1 MHFGCHDYICESFF
15 LNLSLQ
21 IYLTGG
27 LENVKLGMLIKNTI
41 LVTPDTTFIRRDQKQ
56 GRNRETCQAGRVEPD
71 KLDIK
76 RHLRFL

>member
-1 MHFGCHDYICESFF
+1 MKVF
-15 LNLSLQ
+15 LNLSLE

-56 GRNRETCQAGRVEPD
+56 GRNRETCQAGLMCFRSSLINLILKDTYVFSNLPG
-71 KLDIK
+71 IS
-76 RHLRFL
+76 